1 MRQKGLLHWSLFTR
15 ATFYSPLSCE
25 TRQQMNPVPSS
36 KRNTIEI
43 SHPQAWLLLKTLP
56 DLLFSGLSLWSRN
69 LMMAESKLFFVC
81 VYNVSSYTF
90 LPQLVAQDL
99 CNWHSF
105 QRETSSSLPCLT
117 PSNSPFCQSHS
128 SLATQ
133 LEYEE
138 LQRCKTP
145 HLFIFQLATI
155 IKVPGMIQRKWE
167 MSSGDYLGFK

>member
-1 MRQKGLLHWSLFTR
+1 MRQKGLLHWSLFSR
-15 ATFYSPLSCE
+15 ATSYSPLSCE

-43 SHPQAWLLLKTLP
+43 SNPQACLLLKTLP
-56 DLLFSGLSLWSRN
+56 GFALFWFESLVP
-69 LMMAESKLFFVC
+69 KLDDGRKQTFFFL
-81 VYNVSSYTF
+81 YNVSSYAF

-105 QRETSSSLPCLT
+105 QRETSSSVPCLT

-138 LQRCKTP
+138 FQRCKTP

-155 IKVPGMIQRKWE
+155 IKVPDMIQRKWE
-167 MSSGDYLGFK
+167 MSSGDYLGLK